1 MGDSQRVNESSDKK
15 GKVTR
20 GGIAAADL
28 RSLYL
33 HALLPKRERGGHHQ
47 GRIPF
52 FLSCSLDDMAAG
64 ALNFVDT

>member
-1 MGDSQRVNESSDKK
+1 MGDSHRVNESSDKK

-33 HALLPKRERGGHHQ
+33 HALLPERERGPYQ

-52 FLSCSLDDMAAG
+52 FFSFSLDDMAAG